1 MGFFSKLFGTAA
13 ITGAAIGGALY
24 VKNRKETRKEDEVFE
39 DLSDQKY
46 VDYKTSDDRIDI
58 SFNMKKAK
66 QTADQ
71 VADIIIDKYD
81 EQVDKVT
88 DKIGEEKAEK
98 IKENYETA
106 KGKVKETALRA
117 SSVASDAKDK
127 AVEKIGE
134 DKIEGAKAK
143 VKDTVADAK
152 EAIKEKVNPST
163 EDFEDFDEPAVDA
176 EPTAESKP
184 AAEPEPAT
192 TEDIDIPT
200 VKKDDGIDF
209 MEDELNDL

>member
-24 VKNRKETRKEDEVFE
+24 VKNRKDTRKEDEVFE
-39 DLSDQKY
+39 DLSDEKY
-46 VDYKTSDDRIDI
+46 FDYKQSDDKIDI
-58 SFNMKKAK
+58 SINMKKAK

-71 VADIIIDKYD
+71 VADVIIDKYD
-81 EQVDKVT
+81 ETVDQVT
-88 DKIGEEKAEK
+88 EKIGEEKAEM

-106 KGKVKETALRA
+106 KGKVKETALRVSSLA
-117 SSVASDAKDK
+117 SEAKDK
-127 AVEKIGE
+127 AIDKIGE
-134 DKIEGAKAK
+134 ENIKEAKAK

-152 EAIKEKVNPST
+152 DAIKEKVVNPST
-163 EDFEDFDEPAVDA
+163 EDFDEFDKPESEPKTEPAV
-176 EPTAESKP
+176 K
-184 AAEPEPAT
+184 AEPEPAT

-200 VKKDDGIDF
+200 VKDDGGVDF